1 MGAAASSEAGEA
13 EAASKAF
20 DEADAAATEAYD
32 SGSKEI
38 EKNVGD
44 ADAFAEAKAEAFKAV
59 NEGTERPDGTAGKMY
74 DLIKEKLTV
83 RNNAINKAVENITGK
98 KGGLGLDPDKPIS
111 VQDASN
117 FKDLLEK
124 TKVSGKT
131 PKEWL
136 DLINERISK
145 STDEAEISRLKRLGN
160 SLEDMINNNIGK
172 IGLIIAGGAFTGAFI
187 NALDN
192 KLSGCYVSNAS
203 EQMKPKKLNCKNK
216 KLEENCGCPGD
227 NVPAAINKLCP
238 GAVDSSWTCDAGY
251 DYEYKHYTLF
261 GDIIGIAAGAIEF
274 AEDAGGDAAKAFD
287 FFKKYW
293 KIFLIVIVGL
303 LLIPL
308 VMKIIELA
316 KGVEGGTSPPA
327 PTIIPV

>member
-13 EAASKAF
+13 GEAAEAF
-20 DEADAAATEAYD
+20 NKADAAAAEAYD

-38 EKNVGD
+38 EKNAGD
-44 ADAFAEAKAEAFKAV
+44 ADAFAEAKGEAFKAV
-59 NEGTERPDGTAGKMY
+59 NEGTERPDGTAGDMY
-74 DLIKEKLTV
+74 DLIKEKLNA
-83 RNNAINKAVENITGK
+83 RNDAINKAVEKFTEK
-98 KGGLGLDPDKPIS
+98 KGGLGLDPNKPLS
-111 VQDASN
+111 EQDASN

-124 TKVSGKT
+124 TKVADKT

-136 DLINERISK
+136 DHINERISK

-160 SLEDMINNNIGK
+160 SLEDMIKNNIGK
-172 IGLIIAGGAFTGAFI
+172 IGLMIAGGAFAGAFI

-238 GAVDSSWTCDAGY
+238 GSVDSSWTCDAGY
-251 DYEYKHYTLF
+251 DYEYKHYTWF

-274 AEDAGGDAAKAFD
+274 AGDAGGDAAKAFD
-287 FFKKYW
+287 FIKKYW
-293 KIFLIVIVGL
+293 KIFLIVIACLV
-303 LLIPL
+303 LIPL
-308 VMKIIELA
+308 IVKIIELA
-316 KGVEGGTSPPA
+316 KEV
-327 PTIIPV
+327 

>member
-1 MGAAASSEAGEA
+1 MGAAASSEAAEAGEA
-13 EAASKAF
+13 AKAF
-20 DEADAAATEAYD
+20 NEADAAATEAYD

-38 EKNVGD
+38 EKNAGD

-59 NEGTERPDGTAGKMY
+59 NEGTERPDGTAGDMY
-74 DLIKEKLTV
+74 DLIKEQLNA
-83 RNNAINKAVENITGK
+83 RNDAINKAVEKFTGK
-98 KGGLGLDPDKPIS
+98 KGGLDLDPNKPLS
-111 VQDASN
+111 EQGASN

-124 TKVSGKT
+124 TKVADKT

-136 DLINERISK
+136 DHINERISK

-160 SLEDMINNNIGK
+160 SLEDMIKNNIGK
-172 IGLIIAGGAFTGAFI
+172 IGLIVAGGAFI

-203 EQMKPKKLNCKNK
+203 KQMEPKKLGCKNK
-216 KLEENCGCPGD
+216 KLEEVCGCPGD

-238 GAVDSSWTCDAGY
+238 GSVDSSWTCDAGY
-251 DYEYKHYTLF
+251 DYEYKHYTWF
-261 GDIIGIAAGAIEF
+261 GDLIGIAAGAIEF

-293 KIFLIVIVGL
+293 KIFLIVIACLV
-303 LLIPL
+303 LIPL
-308 VMKIIELA
+308 IVKIIGLV
-316 KGVEGGTSPPA
+316 KGSV
-327 PTIIPV
+327 